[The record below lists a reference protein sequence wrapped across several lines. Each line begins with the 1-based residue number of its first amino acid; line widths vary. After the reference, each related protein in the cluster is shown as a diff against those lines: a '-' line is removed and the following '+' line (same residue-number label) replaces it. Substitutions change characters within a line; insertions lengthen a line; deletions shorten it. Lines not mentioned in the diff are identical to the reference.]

1 MNKRNKKVVK
11 RIYFMGMSTG
21 FVGCLLVLLILQVF
35 GVIPKFWSSELVE
48 DIKNRA
54 SVVEKCIDKYYWKD
68 DVSDEKI
75 SAYAAKG
82 MVSALGDKYS
92 AYYTSE
98 EMEDTMEEVNGD
110 YAGIGAT
117 IILDR
122 TTNRKYITG
131 VQEGK
136 PAEKAGL
143 KEGDEIKKVNGED
156 VADKSLT
163 DTSAMIKGEEGK
175 TSVLTILREENKKK
189 VTKEITVTCERIVN
203 RSVDSKMMDG
213 KIGYIQIKN
222 FDGETFSQFKECV
235 EKLEEQNQK
244 GMIVDVRNNGGGTLT
259 AAVNALNR
267 LLPAGK
273 LITET
278 SKGKEDKIYESTD
291 AEQFDKPLVV
301 LINESS
307 ASASEV
313 FAGTLQDRG
322 AATLV
327 GVKSFGKGII
337 QTIFSLEK
345 SCGGGIKLTTGEYLL
360 PSGRSIHEKGL
371 TPDVE
376 SKYTGTS
383 KELGAEDDN
392 QLKKAMEVMETK
404 LEQ

>member
-68 DVSDEKI
+68 DVSHEKI

-98 EMEDTMEEVNGD
+98 EMEETMEEVKGD
-110 YAGIGAT
+110 YAGIGAS

-122 TTNRKYITG
+122 TTNKKYITS

-143 KEGDEIKKVNGED
+143 KDGDEIRKVNGED
-156 VADKSLT
+156 VSDKSLT

-189 VTKEITVTCERIVN
+189 VTKEIKVTCERIVN
-203 RSVDSKMMDG
+203 QSVDSKMLDG

-222 FDGETFSQFKECV
+222 FDEETSSQFKECV
-235 EKLEEQNQK
+235 EKLEKQNQK
-244 GMIVDVRNNGGGTLT
+244 GMIVDVRNNGGGTLS
-259 AAVNALNR
+259 AAVNVLNR

-291 AEQFDKPLVV
+291 EEQFDKPLVV

-313 FAGTLQDRG
+313 FAGSLQDRG

-376 SKYTGTS
+376 SEYTGTS
-383 KELGAEDDN
+383 KDLGAEDDN